1 MKRGLL
7 KMMMAAG
14 AVMMAAVFAIPA
26 GVTEVKA
33 DPVDAKTTLQTAF
46 NKFDQSEKVF
56 AEYRVTVNNEGTVE
70 VITHEA
76 IEIDRAN
83 KVKNIK
89 TEDPETH
96 NMINLYTDLD
106 KKITYSEDADGSWQ
120 KFPSDA
126 EDLEGIGTGLTE
138 NGVSVKIVDKTVYS
152 YDGEEEITIKN
163 PATGADATYK
173 CYRFKAVVTIETT
186 DDEDEEDDEEE
197 EEDEDADA
205 DEAVDTVDVYYYVT
219 KDTNEWVHAEIKEGI
234 MVSADLSY
242 PKKEDGTAEAVRK
255 VEIPKVAI
263 ETAVLAEGY
272 VTPNTAEEDVSYE
285 VKYKGKK
292 AYLAVTKAS
301 KNKKKLTVKKS
312 MTILDD
318 TLMVTEISDNA
329 FANNKKVET
338 IVINANITKIGKKAF
353 YNDKKLKTINIK
365 SKKLKT
371 IGKNSFDTASKKL
384 NVKLAGNKKY
394 KKKILKLIEKSRAKK
409 AKKKTKLTVK

>member
-1 MKRGLL
+1 
-7 KMMMAAG
+7 
-14 AVMMAAVFAIPA
+14 
-26 GVTEVKA
+26 
-33 DPVDAKTTLQTAF
+33 
-46 NKFDQSEKVF
+46 
-56 AEYRVTVNNEGTVE
+56 
-70 VITHEA
+70 
-76 IEIDRAN
+76 
-83 KVKNIK
+83 
-89 TEDPETH
+89 
-96 NMINLYTDLD
+96 
-106 KKITYSEDADGSWQ
+106 
-120 KFPSDA
+120 
-126 EDLEGIGTGLTE
+126 
-138 NGVSVKIVDKTVYS
+138 
-152 YDGEEEITIKN
+152 
-163 PATGADATYK
+163 
-173 CYRFKAVVTIETT
+173 
-186 DDEDEEDDEEE
+186 
-197 EEDEDADA
+197 
-205 DEAVDTVDVYYYVT
+205 
-219 KDTNEWVHAEIKEGI
+219 